1 MARYL
6 GPVCRLCRREK
17 VKLFLKGP
25 KCESPQCP
33 IERRPYPPGEHG
45 RDRSRQGSE
54 YLAQLREK
62 QKARRIY
69 GVLEKQF
76 RSLYE
81 EASHRPGITG
91 ENLLRMLE
99 TRLDNV
105 VFRARWATSRSQARQ
120 FVSHGLV
127 RVNGHRVTIASFRV
141 RLGDV
146 VALSEKAADLIT
158 VRQNL
163 DLIDRPI
170 PGWLEVEEGGS
181 AVRVRAL
188 PEREQI
194 DTQVREQ
201 LIVELYSK

>member
-1 MARYL
+1 
-6 GPVCRLCRREK
+6 
-17 VKLFLKGP
+17 
-25 KCESPQCP
+25 
-33 IERRPYPPGEHG
+33 
-45 RDRSRQGSE
+45 
-54 YLAQLREK
+54 
-62 QKARRIY
+62 
-69 GVLEKQF
+69 
-76 RSLYE
+76 
-81 EASHRPGITG
+81 
-91 ENLLRMLE
+91 MLE

-105 VFRARWATSRSQARQ
+105 VFRARWGTSRSQARQ

-127 RVNGHRVTIASFRV
+127 QVNGHRVTIASFRV
-141 RLGDV
+141 RVGDV

-170 PGWLEVEEGGS
+170 PAWLEVAEGGN
-181 AVRVRAL
+181 AVTVRAL